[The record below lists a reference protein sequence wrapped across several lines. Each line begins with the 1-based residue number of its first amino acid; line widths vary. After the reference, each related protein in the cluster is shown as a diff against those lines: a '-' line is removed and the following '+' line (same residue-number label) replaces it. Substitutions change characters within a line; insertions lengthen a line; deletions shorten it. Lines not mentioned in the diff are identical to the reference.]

1 MASID
6 IDIAGRKFSV
16 ACRDGEEEHLRSVGA
31 LVDKRARDAAQA
43 LGSLSEARLLLFT
56 SLLLAD
62 DLKELQ
68 EGREAAPALPPAD
81 DIGQAAEMLAERI
94 EALAD
99 RLEQREGMSA
109 KA

>member
-6 IDIAGRKFSV
+6 IDIAGRKFTV
-16 ACRDGEEEHLRSVGA
+16 ACRDGEEDHLRSVSA

-56 SLLLAD
+56 SLMLAD

-68 EGREAAPALPPAD
+68 EGKSQAPAAPAPAGD
-81 DIGQAAEMLAERI
+81 EVAQAAERLAERM

-99 RLEQREGMSA
+99 RLEQGS
-109 KA
+109 